1 MKKVLRRLFSP
12 ILKLFEAGDEPYT
25 VKPLSRKILITIGVL
40 FFGLASAV
48 VYLSL
53 DADVTGFMV
62 PIVVFYGISLVALVV
77 GLLGNDRAVARI
89 WGNR

>member
-1 MKKVLRRLFSP
+1 
-12 ILKLFEAGDEPYT
+12 
-25 VKPLSRKILITIGVL
+25 
-40 FFGLASAV
+40 
-48 VYLSL
+48 
-53 DADVTGFMV
+53 MV